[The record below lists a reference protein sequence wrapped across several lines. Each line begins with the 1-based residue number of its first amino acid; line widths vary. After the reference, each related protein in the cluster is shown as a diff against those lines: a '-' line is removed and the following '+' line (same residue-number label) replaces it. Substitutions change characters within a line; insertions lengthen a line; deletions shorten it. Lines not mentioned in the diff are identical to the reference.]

1 MNMKITKILLLTFFI
16 VKASFLVLAD
26 EGMWIPMLLNKY
38 NIEDMQKKGFKL
50 TAEDIYSINKA
61 SMKDAVMLFGRGCT
75 GELISE
81 QGLLITNHHCGYG
94 AIQSHSSVEHD
105 YLTNGF
111 WADSKE
117 NELDNPGLTVTF
129 LVRMED
135 VTESVLKGITE
146 DLPEIEKQKII
157 QENIEKIKAEAIKGT
172 IYQAVLK
179 PFFNGNAYYLFI
191 NKVYTDIRLVGAPP
205 SAIGKFGGDTDNW
218 MWPRH
223 TGDFSL
229 FRIYADKNNEPA
241 KYSKDNVPFT
251 PLSHFPISLK
261 GFKKDDFTMVFGYP
275 GRTQE
280 YLSSYAVKN
289 IMDIINPNRIKIRDT
304 KLALMKA
311 DMETSPKIRIQYSA
325 KAAHVSNSWKKWI
338 GENRGLKKLDA
349 INKKQDFEKQLTEW
363 INADDNRKVKFGN
376 ILPTYKKLYKTK
388 EPLDFVEQYMFEAI
402 WGIETINYAWK
413 FNRLEELEG
422 DKQTELIEKIKKG
435 IAGHFKNYNQ
445 PTDKKIFAAL
455 YKIYADSVSD
465 DYQLD
470 LVKLVNKKYKGDFL
484 KYANKIYAKSIFTDE
499 KRLNSFLNNFSLKKL
514 QADPLYAS
522 AVNLINIYRTK
533 IAATSQAINL
543 QITDLDKKYMKAIME
558 YKKGQNLYPN
568 ANLTLRIAYGKV
580 NTYEPRDG
588 VIYKYFTTLDGI
600 IAKDN
605 PEIYDYD
612 VPEKLKELYKN
623 KDYGQYADADGTIH
637 TCFIATNHTTGGNSG
652 SPVINANGELIGVNF
667 DRNWEGTMSDIMYD
681 PDQCR
686 NISLDIRYALFL
698 IDKYAGSTRL
708 IDEMTLVK

>member
-1 MNMKITKILLLTFFI
+1 MKISKILLLAFFI
-16 VKASFLVLAD
+16 IKLSFFAIAD
-26 EGMWIPMLLNKY
+26 EGMWIPMLLQKY

-75 GELISE
+75 GELISDK
-81 QGLLITNHHCGYG
+81 GLVITNHHCGYG

-111 WADSKE
+111 WAKTQAD
-117 NELDNPGLTVTF
+117 ELDNPGLTVTF
-129 LVRMED
+129 LVKMED
-135 VTESVLKGITE
+135 VTNDVLENINE
-146 DLPEIEKQKII
+146 NLPEQEKQKII
-157 QENIEKIKAEAIKGT
+157 NDNIEKIKAEAIKGT
-172 IYQAVLK
+172 IYEAELK

-229 FRIYADKNNEPA
+229 FRIYANKNNEPA
-241 KYSKDNVPFT
+241 KYNKDNVPFK
-251 PLSHFPISLK
+251 PKKYFPISLK
-261 GFKKDDFTMVFGYP
+261 GFEKDDFTMVFGYP

-304 KLALMKA
+304 KLSIMKA

-325 KAAHVSNSWKKWI
+325 KAAHVANSWKKWI
-338 GENRGLKKLDA
+338 GQNRGLKRLDA
-349 INKKQDFEKQLTEW
+349 INKKQEFEKQLTEW
-363 INADDNRKVKFGN
+363 INADENRKAKYGN
-376 ILPTYKKLYKTK
+376 LLPTYKKIYKTL
-388 EPLDFVEQYMFEAI
+388 EPLDYVEQYMFEAI
-402 WGIETINYAWK
+402 FGIETINYTWK
-413 FNRLEELEG
+413 FNKLEQLEG
-422 DKQTELIEKIKKG
+422 DKQKEAIEKFKKT
-435 IAGHFKNYNQ
+435 IHGHFKNFNLE
-445 PTDKKIFAAL
+445 TDKKIFAAL
-455 YKIYADSVSD
+455 YKMYADSVPD
-465 DYQLD
+465 EYQLE
-470 LVKLVNKKYKGDFL
+470 LVKMVNKKYKGNFN
-484 KYANKIYAKSIFTDE
+484 KYANKIYSKSIFTDE
-499 KRLNSFLNNFSLKKL
+499 KRLTSFLNNFSLKKL
-514 QADPLYAS
+514 KADPFYS
-522 AVNLINIYRTK
+522 ATMNLINIYRQK
-533 IAATSQAINL
+533 IATTTQNINF
-543 QITDLDKKYMKAIME
+543 QIIDLNKKYMKAIME
-558 YKKGQNLYPN
+558 YKKEKLLYPD
-568 ANLTLRIAYGKV
+568 ANLTLRVTYGKI

-588 VIYKYFTTLDGI
+588 VVYKYFTTLDGI

-612 VPEKLKELYKN
+612 VPDKLKELYKN
-623 KDYGQYADADGTIH
+623 KDYGQYADKDGTIH

-652 SPVINANGELIGVNF
+652 SPVINGNGELIGVNF

-698 IDKYAGSTRL
+698 IDKYAGATRL

>member
-1 MNMKITKILLLTFFI
+1 MKITKILLLAFFI
-16 VKASFLVLAD
+16 LKASFFVLAD
-26 EGMWIPMLLNKY
+26 EGMWIPLLLQKY

-61 SMKDAVMLFGRGCT
+61 SMKDAVVLFGRGCT
-75 GELISE
+75 GELISD

-94 AIQSHSSVEHD
+94 AIQAHSSVEHD

-135 VTESVLKGITE
+135 VTDGVLKGVTE
-146 DLPEIEKQKII
+146 DLPEMQKQKII
-157 QENIEKIKAEAIKGT
+157 EENIEKIKAEAIKGT
-172 IYQAVLK
+172 IYKAVLK

-241 KYSKDNVPFT
+241 EYNKDNVPYK
-251 PLSHFPISLK
+251 PLRHFPISLK
-261 GFKKDDFTMVFGYP
+261 GIKKDDFTMVFGYP

-311 DMETSPKIRIQYSA
+311 DMETNPKIRIQYSA
-325 KAAHVSNSWKKWI
+325 KAAHVANAWKKWI

-363 INADDNRKVKFGN
+363 INADESRKTKYGD

-388 EPLDFVEQYMFEAI
+388 EPFDFVEQYMFEAV

-413 FNRLEELEG
+413 FNRLEQLEG
-422 DKQTELIEKIKKG
+422 DKQAELIEKLKKG
-435 IAGHFKNYNQ
+435 VAGHFKNYNQ

-455 YKIYADSVSD
+455 YKMYADSVSD
-465 DYQLD
+465 EYQLD
-470 LVKLVNKKYKGDFL
+470 LVKLVNKKYKGDFS

-499 KRLNSFLNNFSLKKL
+499 KRLNSFLENFSLKKL

-522 AVNLINIYRTK
+522 AVNLIDIYRNK
-533 IAATSQAINL
+533 IAATSQSINL
-543 QITDLDKKYMKAIME
+543 QITDLDKKYMKAIIE

-568 ANLTLRIAYGKV
+568 ANLTLRVAYGKV
-580 NTYEPRDG
+580 DTYEPRDG
-588 VIYKYFTTLDGI
+588 VVYKYFTTLDGI

-612 VPEKLKELYKN
+612 VPDKLKELYKN

-708 IDEMTLVK
+708 IDEMTLIK

>member
-1 MNMKITKILLLTFFI
+1 MKITKILLLAFFI
-16 VKASFLVLAD
+16 VKASFFVLAD
-26 EGMWIPMLLNKY
+26 EGMWIPMLLKKY

-61 SMKDAVMLFGRGCT
+61 SMKDAVVLFGRGCT
-75 GELISE
+75 GELISD

-94 AIQSHSSVEHD
+94 AIQAHSSVEHD

-111 WADSKE
+111 WANSKE

-135 VTESVLKGITE
+135 VTEGVLKGVTE

-157 QENIEKIKAEAIKGT
+157 EENIKKIKAEAVKGT

-241 KYSKDNVPFT
+241 EYSKDNVPYK
-251 PLSHFPISLK
+251 PLRHFPISLK
-261 GFKKDDFTMVFGYP
+261 GVKKDDFTMVFGYP

-304 KLALMKA
+304 KLSLMKA

-325 KAAHVSNSWKKWI
+325 KAAHVANSWKKWI

-363 INADDNRKVKFGN
+363 INADETRKAKYGD
-376 ILPTYKKLYKTK
+376 ILPTYKKLYKAK
-388 EPLDFVEQYMFEAI
+388 EPIDFVEQYMFEAI
-402 WGIETINYAWK
+402 WGIETINYTWN
-413 FNRLEELEG
+413 FNKLEQLEG
-422 DKQTELIEKIKKG
+422 DKLKETLEKLKKG
-435 IAGHFKNYNQ
+435 VAGHFKNYNQ

-455 YKIYADSVSD
+455 YKMYADSVSD
-465 DYQLD
+465 EYQLD
-470 LVKLVNKKYKGDFL
+470 LVKLVNKKYKGDFS

-499 KRLNSFLNNFSLKKL
+499 KRLTSFLENFSLKKL

-522 AVNLINIYRTK
+522 AVNLIDIYRNK
-533 IAATSQAINL
+533 IAPTSQSINL

-558 YKKGQNLYPN
+558 FKNGQNLYPN
-568 ANLTLRIAYGKV
+568 ANLTLRVAYGKV
-580 NTYEPRDG
+580 DTYEPRDG
-588 VIYKYFTTLDGI
+588 VVYKYFTTLDGI

-612 VPEKLKELYKN
+612 VPDKLKELYKN

-681 PDQCR
+681 PYQCR

>member
-1 MNMKITKILLLTFFI
+1 MKITKILLLAFFI
-16 VKASFLVLAD
+16 VKASFFVLAD
-26 EGMWIPMLLNKY
+26 EGMWIPLLLQKY
-38 NIEDMQKKGFKL
+38 NYEDMKAKGFKL

-61 SMKDAVMLFGRGCT
+61 SMKDAVVLFGRGCT
-75 GELISE
+75 GELISD

-94 AIQSHSSVEHD
+94 AIQAHSSVEHD

-111 WADSKE
+111 WADSKN
-117 NELDNPGLTVTF
+117 NELDNPSLTVTF

-135 VTESVLKGITE
+135 VTSGVLKGVT
-146 DLPEIEKQKII
+146 DNLPEIEKQKII
-157 QENIEKIKAEAIKGT
+157 YDNIERIKAEAIKGT

-179 PFFNGNAYYLFI
+179 PFFNGNAYYLFV

-241 KYSKDNVPFT
+241 KYSKDNVPYK
-251 PLSHFPISLK
+251 PLRHFPISLK
-261 GFKKDDFTMVFGYP
+261 GVKKNDFTMVFGYP

-311 DMETSPKIRIQYSA
+311 DMETSAKIRIQYSA

-349 INKKQDFEKQLTEW
+349 INKKQEFEKQLTEW
-363 INADDNRKVKFGN
+363 INADESRKAKYGD
-376 ILPTYKKLYKTK
+376 ILPAYKKLYKTK
-388 EPLDFVEQYMFEAI
+388 EPFDFVEQYMFEAVF
-402 WGIETINYAWK
+402 GIETIDYVWK
-413 FNRLEELEG
+413 FTRIEELEG
-422 DKQTELIEKIKKG
+422 DAQKALIEKLKK
-435 IAGHFKNYNQ
+435 AVPGHFKNFNQ
-445 PTDKKIFAAL
+445 PTDKKLFTAL
-455 YKIYADSVSD
+455 YKMYADSVSEE
-465 DYQLD
+465 YQLD
-470 LVKLVNKKYKGDFL
+470 LVNLVNKKYKGNFG
-484 KYANKIYAKSIFTDE
+484 KYADKIYEKSFFTDE
-499 KRLNSFLNNFSLKKL
+499 KRLISFLNNFSLKKL
-514 QADPLYAS
+514 KADPFYAS
-522 AVNLINIYRTK
+522 SINLINIYRNK
-533 IAATSQAINL
+533 IASTAQSINL
-543 QITDLDKKYMKAIME
+543 QIIDLDKRYMKAIME
-558 YKKGQNLYPN
+558 FKKGQNLYPN
-568 ANLTLRIAYGKV
+568 ANLTLRVAYGKI

-588 VIYKYFTTLDGI
+588 VVYKYFTTLDGI

-623 KDYGQYADADGTIH
+623 KDYGQYADEDGTIH

-708 IDEMTLVK
+708 IDEMTLIK